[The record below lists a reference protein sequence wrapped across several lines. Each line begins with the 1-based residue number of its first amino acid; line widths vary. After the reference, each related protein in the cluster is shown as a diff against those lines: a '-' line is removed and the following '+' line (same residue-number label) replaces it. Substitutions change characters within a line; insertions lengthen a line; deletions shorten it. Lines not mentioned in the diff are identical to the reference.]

1 MATFVMFGKYSESA
15 VKAIS
20 SARTKKANSIIA
32 KLGGKIVSFYALM
45 GKQDLMLVVELP
57 GIEEAMKASVAL
69 ARASGISFTTCPAV
83 TIETFDKLAA
93 KV

>member
-15 VKAIS
+15 IKAIS

-45 GKQDLMLVVELP
+45 GKQDLMLVVDLP
-57 GIEEAMKASVAL
+57 GIEDAMKASVAL

-83 TIETFDKLAA
+83 TVETFDKLTS
-93 KV
+93 KL

>member
-15 VKAIS
+15 IKAIS

-45 GKQDLMLVVELP
+45 GKQDLMLIVDLP
-57 GIEEAMKASVAL
+57 GIEDAMKASVAL

-83 TIETFDKLAA
+83 DVETFDKIAA

>member
-1 MATFVMFGKYSESA
+1 MFGKYSESA
-15 VKAIS
+15 IKAIS

-45 GKQDLMLVVELP
+45 GKQDLMLVVDLP
-57 GIEEAMKASVAL
+57 GIEDAMKASVAL

-83 TIETFDKLAA
+83 TVETFDKLTS
-93 KV
+93 KL

>member
-1 MATFVMFGKYSESA
+1 MATFVMLGKYSESA
-15 VKAIS
+15 IKGIS
-20 SARTKKANSIIA
+20 SARTKKANAIIA

-83 TIETFDKLAA
+83 TVETFDKIVT
-93 KV
+93 KR